1 MGQLNAY
8 FNWSGGKDSSYAL
21 FQLQQTQDFNI
32 HYLVTTVNEAV
43 NRISMHGVRF
53 DLLEAQSE
61 ALGIPLFPIYL
72 PDSPTMSAYE
82 EAMLS
87 ATNKLK
93 GEGLSHC
100 IFGDIFLEDL
110 RKYREDNLQKQGI
123 TAHFPLWKRNT
134 LELAHAFIDAGFKTI
149 VVCVDASKLDES
161 FVGRTIDKQF
171 LADLPDG
178 VDPCGENGEFHTFVY
193 EAPNYKHPIA
203 IRLGERIFR
212 EIPGSTDSDD
222 VCNTGTAPAK
232 WGFWYQDI
240 LLAN

>member
-1 MGQLNAY
+1 MGSINAY
-8 FNWSGGKDSSYAL
+8 FNWSGGKDSSFAL
-21 FQLQQTQDFNI
+21 YQLQQTQDFNI

-53 DLLEAQSE
+53 ELLEAQSRV
-61 ALGIPLFPIYL
+61 LGVPLFPIFL

-82 EAMLS
+82 EAMLV

-93 GEGLSHC
+93 EEGLSHC

-110 RKYREDNLQKQGI
+110 RKYREENLAKQGI
-123 TAHFPLWKRNT
+123 TAHFPLWQRNT
-134 LELAHAFIDAGFKTI
+134 LELAHAFIDAGFKTV

-178 VDPCGENGEFHTFVY
+178 VDPCGEFGEFHTFVY
-193 EAPNYKHPIA
+193 EAPNFSEPIP
-203 IRLGERIFR
+203 IQLGERIFR
-212 EIPGSTDSDD
+212 EIPGSTDEDD
-222 VCNTGTAPAK
+222 VCNTGTAPSK

-240 LLAN
+240 VLKK